1 MSFRNSDNAKLS
13 IRNLQIITL
22 LDSVSYG
29 LIYPFISLY
38 IVKLGGNQ
46 YHAGIYAV
54 GNLIG
59 ESLSPDV
66 IKSFSHHNGKRYS
79 LFLVL
84 NTMFVTHLMLGIT
97 NSYWFAISLRILF
110 SLINQAQNL
119 CLDLLLNR
127 ASTEEEREIVSLN
140 YSILSGTGYILGPI
154 LSGYLFDVGFGYTTT
169 LAACLTLM
177 NSALL
182 MKIKGDKKDCVPEK
196 EVKPLLEKTAEKL
209 STDIRNLSKSD
220 FNKNWDILL
229 MRYCFASSITV
240 FFSKFSL
247 IIKSNYEVSNVTV
260 GYTTAYINILVFS
273 AAYFT
278 TLTKPILKSYSEIF
292 LSELIFFLL
301 TVLTLLT
308 CFAPYYALFMVL
320 LVPIILLRMIL
331 MDLWKDLFKGRQNVY
346 LTKLNQSASVFAG
359 LTTPVVFGI
368 ICNRMAKDAVI
379 LFSCVP
385 LLICWITMKYYS
397 YNSLC
402 VENKES

>member
-127 ASTEEEREIVSLN
+127 ASTEEEREIWLSL
-140 YSILSGTGYILGPI
+140 
-154 LSGYLFDVGFGYTTT
+154 
-169 LAACLTLM
+169 
-177 NSALL
+177 
-182 MKIKGDKKDCVPEK
+182 
-196 EVKPLLEKTAEKL
+196 
-209 STDIRNLSKSD
+209 
-220 FNKNWDILL
+220 
-229 MRYCFASSITV
+229 
-240 FFSKFSL
+240 
-247 IIKSNYEVSNVTV
+247 
-260 GYTTAYINILVFS
+260 
-273 AAYFT
+273 
-278 TLTKPILKSYSEIF
+278 
-292 LSELIFFLL
+292 
-301 TVLTLLT
+301 
-308 CFAPYYALFMVL
+308 
-320 LVPIILLRMIL
+320 
-331 MDLWKDLFKGRQNVY
+331 
-346 LTKLNQSASVFAG
+346 
-359 LTTPVVFGI
+359 
-368 ICNRMAKDAVI
+368 
-379 LFSCVP
+379 
-385 LLICWITMKYYS
+385 
-397 YNSLC
+397 
-402 VENKES
+402 